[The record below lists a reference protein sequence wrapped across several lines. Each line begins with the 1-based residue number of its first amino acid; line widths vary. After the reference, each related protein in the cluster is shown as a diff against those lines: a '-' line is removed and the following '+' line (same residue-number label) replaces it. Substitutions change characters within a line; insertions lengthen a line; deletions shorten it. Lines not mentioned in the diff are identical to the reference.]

1 MIKRLSFENY
11 RIFRN
16 KQILD
21 IKPIVIIFGK
31 NNSGKSAVLKLPV
44 IARSSLSNRTA
55 EVIDSSFMGLNFA
68 ESYKGL
74 VYNGANKVVSIEI
87 ESEDDVKLNYSFF
100 IDDLKSIK
108 TKIDSWSLDNGKER
122 YAFVTGLDGDYHQ
135 ADTNDPVSELSFNG
149 VMPSESKSQEFFKS
163 NIGKLKY
170 QVDCIGA
177 FRNVPA
183 AYSQLQALTEC
194 SGLGGEKNYNH
205 LIADSKTQEK
215 ELCQKVSR
223 WYEDNFDGCQITVN
237 GYRSPVYS
245 IEIKHPSLNAHNIV
259 EAGVGIGQSMPIVIR
274 ACRACPE
281 PTLIILE
288 EPETHLHPAAH
299 GNLAQL
305 IAEST
310 KNDSNKSYM
319 IETHSINFIMRIR
332 RMIAEGLLSV
342 ADVAMYYVEYDT
354 ETSSSNLRSVD
365 VREDGSVS
373 YWPKGVFEET
383 LQETIAIKKAQIL
396 K

>member
-16 KQILD
+16 RQVLD
-21 IKPIVIIFGK
+21 IKPLVILFGK
-31 NNSGKSAVLKLPV
+31 NNSGKSAVIKLPV
-44 IARSSLSNRTA
+44 IVRSSLSNKTA

-68 ESYKGL
+68 ENYKGL
-74 VYNGANKVVSIEI
+74 VYNGANKAVSVEV
-87 ESEDDVKLNYSFF
+87 ENEDNVKLNYSFYV
-100 IDDLKSIK
+100 DDLKTTK
-108 TKIDSWSLDNGKER
+108 TKIDSWSLNNGKEQFT
-122 YAFVTGLDGDYHQ
+122 FVTGLDGDYHQ
-135 ADTNDPVSELSFNG
+135 ADTNDPVAELYFIG

-170 QVDCIGA
+170 QVDYIGA
-177 FRNVPA
+177 FRNVPGP
-183 AYSQLQALTEC
+183 YPQLQALTEC
-194 SGLGGEKNYNH
+194 SGIGGEKNYNH

-215 ELCQKVSR
+215 ELCRKVSK
-223 WYEDNFDGCQITVN
+223 WYEDNFDGCEISVN
-237 GYRSPVYS
+237 GDRSPVYS
-245 IEIKHPSLNAHNIV
+245 IEIKHPSLNAHNLV
-259 EAGVGIGQSMPIVIR
+259 DAGVGIGQSMPIVIR
-274 ACRACPE
+274 ACRVCPD

-310 KNDSNKSYM
+310 KTDSNKSYL

-342 ADVAMYYVEYDT
+342 DDVAMYYVEYDK
-354 ETSSSNLRSVD
+354 ETSSSNLRPVE

-383 LQETIAIKKAQIL
+383 LQETIAIRKAQI

>member
-16 KQILD
+16 RQVLN
-21 IKPIVIIFGK
+21 IKPLVIVFGK
-31 NNSGKSAVLKLPV
+31 NNSGKSALLKLPV
-44 IARSSLSNRTA
+44 IVRSSLSNKSA
-55 EVIDSSFMGLNFA
+55 EVIDSSFMGLNFI
-68 ESYKGL
+68 ENYKSL
-74 VYNGANKVVSIEI
+74 VYNGANKALSIEV
-87 ESEDDVKLNYSFF
+87 EEEDNVRLTYSFYV
-100 IDDLKSIK
+100 DNLKLIK
-108 TKIDSWSLDNGKER
+108 TKIDSWSLSNGKER
-122 YAFVTGLDGDYHQ
+122 YAFVTGLDGDYHRV
-135 ADTNDPVSELSFNG
+135 DTNDPVTELCFNG
-149 VMPSESKSQEFFKS
+149 VMPSENMSQEFFKS
-163 NIGKLKY
+163 NIDKLKFR
-170 QVDCIGA
+170 VDYIGA
-177 FRNVPA
+177 FRNVPGP
-183 AYSQLQALTEC
+183 YSQLQVLTEC
-194 SGLGGEKNYNH
+194 SGIGGEKNYNH

-215 ELCQKVSR
+215 ELCRKVSK
-223 WYEDNFDGCQITVN
+223 WYEDNFDGCEISVN
-237 GYRSPVYS
+237 GDRSPVYS

-259 EAGVGIGQSMPIVIR
+259 DAGVGIGQSMPIVIR
-274 ACRACPE
+274 ACRVCPE

-310 KNDSNKSYM
+310 KKDSNKSYM

-332 RMIAEGLLSV
+332 RMIAEGLLSA
-342 ADVAMYYVEYDT
+342 ADVAMYYVEYDR
-354 ETSSSNLRSVD
+354 ETSSSNLRPVE

-383 LQETIAIKKAQIL
+383 LQETIAIRKTQI

>member
-16 KQILD
+16 RQVLD

-31 NNSGKSAVLKLPV
+31 NNSGKSAVIKLPV
-44 IARSSLSNRTA
+44 IARSSLSNRSS
-55 EVIDSSFMGLNFA
+55 EVIDSSFMGLNLV
-68 ESYKGL
+68 ENYKGL
-74 VYNGANKVVSIEI
+74 VYNGANKAVTIEM
-87 ESEDDVKLNYSFF
+87 ENEDNVRLGFSFF
-100 IDDLKSIK
+100 VDDLKP
-108 TKIDSWSLDNGKER
+108 TKSHIDSWSLDNGNEQ
-122 YAFVTGLDGDYHQ
+122 YAFVIGMDGDYHQ
-135 ADTNDPVSELSFNG
+135 VDTNDPVSELSFNG
-149 VMPSESKSQEFFKS
+149 VMPSESKSQEFFKA

-170 QVDCIGA
+170 QVDYIGA

-183 AYSQLQALTEC
+183 AYSQLQTLTEC
-194 SGLGGEKNYNH
+194 SGIGGEKNYNH

-215 ELCQKVSR
+215 ELCQKVSK

-237 GYRSPVYS
+237 GDRSPVYS
-245 IEIKHPSLNAHNIV
+245 IELKHPALNAHNIV

-274 ACRACPE
+274 ACRTCPE

-310 KNDSNKSYM
+310 KNDSNKSYL

-342 ADVAMYYVEYDT
+342 ADVSMYYIEYDT
-354 ETSSSNLRSVD
+354 ETSSSNLRLVD

-383 LQETIAIKKAQIL
+383 LQETIAIKKAQSQ